1 MDPYILALMED
12 GLDEVLQN
20 EWTVSDGDALM
31 DSEDEADLLAASRCS
46 DQYGGNPTLHSQYG
60 TNCADMSLERRCG
73 RTACRSFSPYPAKA
87 YRW

>member
-20 EWTVSDGDALM
+20 ECTVSDGDALM

-46 DQYGGNPTLHSQYG
+46 DQYGGNRPFTV
-60 TNCADMSLERRCG
+60 NMERIAPIR
-73 RTACRSFSPYPAKA
+73 R
-87 YRW
+87 